1 MQSFMV
7 FRRHCIY
14 IYLRVILVFNIFED
28 REVTCVKFNFNRD
41 AHLDIL
47 TEERKRCS

>member
-14 IYLRVILVFNIFED
+14 IYLRVILV
-28 REVTCVKFNFNRD
+28 
-41 AHLDIL
+41 IL
-47 TEERKRCS
+47 VFLFLKIEKLLVLNLISIEMRTLTY

>member
-14 IYLRVILVFNIFED
+14 IYLRVILV
-28 REVTCVKFNFNRD
+28 
-41 AHLDIL
+41 IL
-47 TEERKRCS
+47 VFLFLKIEKLLVLNLISIEMHTLTY

>member
-14 IYLRVILVFNIFED
+14 IYLRVILV
-28 REVTCVKFNFNRD
+28 
-41 AHLDIL
+41 IL
-47 TEERKRCS
+47 VFLFLKIEKLLVLNLISTEMHTLTY

>member
-14 IYLRVILVFNIFED
+14 IYLRVSLVILVFLFLKIEKLLVLNLISIEMH
-28 REVTCVKFNFNRD
+28 T
-41 AHLDIL
+41 L
-47 TEERKRCS
+47 TY